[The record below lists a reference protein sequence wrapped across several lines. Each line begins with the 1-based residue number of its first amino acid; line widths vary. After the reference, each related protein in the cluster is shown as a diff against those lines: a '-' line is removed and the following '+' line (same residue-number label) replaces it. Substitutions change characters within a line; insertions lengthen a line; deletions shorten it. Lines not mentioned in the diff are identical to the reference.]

1 MPELRRITESEM
13 QHLLREAYSRD
24 PEDSFLGQLTRPLR
38 DPAMP
43 ADGNNGSRIHSLW
56 LILGSIAV
64 FTLSVFLYFSFVRP

>member
-24 PEDSFLGQLTRPLR
+24 PQESFLGQVTRPLR

-43 ADGNNGSRIHSLW
+43 ADNRLRVSPLW
-56 LILGSIAV
+56 LMFGSIVV
-64 FTLSVFLYFSFVRP
+64 FTLCVFLYFSFVRR